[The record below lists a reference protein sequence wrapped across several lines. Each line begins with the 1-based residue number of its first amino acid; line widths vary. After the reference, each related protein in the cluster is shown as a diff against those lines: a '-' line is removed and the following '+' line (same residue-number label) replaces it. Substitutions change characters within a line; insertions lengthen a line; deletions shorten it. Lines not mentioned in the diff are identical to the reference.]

1 NRLGFLEGRLSNQE
15 HSMAVL
21 LEQAF
26 RIKEDI
32 IANLRASQGASV
44 SEATSRRLLESHIHT
59 ITHIVKQLSK
69 DIEVLEGQILQRDSV
84 SSGTSF
90 AVQSLDHK
98 NLAGIGD
105 LRGRVA
111 RCDASIAKLSGD
123 VTAAGQEVHRLQKEI
138 LDVRAALDLRL
149 KEMELKVTQVLE
161 KVENSLAEQSSRM
174 TATRGD
180 QHHEIQL
187 LELKTS
193 GTLAE
198 LRGLMERHR
207 EWAEQQLSGSERA
220 WAHGA
225 EQLRALLRDRLE
237 ESEKKLGEQVSGL
250 ALRLEKAQEQQELEV
265 RANREKRAEDRLNTR
280 IGKLEDGRL
289 TFEPGN
295 KTVLLPY
302 ISYMREQGAVFLNS
316 YTNSPICCPSRA
328 AMWSGRF
335 VHLTESWNNYK
346 CLEENYTTWMDLL
359 QKRGYYTKKLGK
371 LDYRSGGHTVSNRVE
386 AWTRDV
392 DFLLRQEGRPVTN
405 LTGDASTVR
414 VMTEDWNTTDSA
426 SRWIRR
432 SAAALAQPFALYVG
446 LNLPHPYL
454 TASLGS
460 TAGGSTFRT
469 SEFWLK
475 KARG

>member
-1 NRLGFLEGRLSNQE
+1 MSRETVLQVYQPHPDRLGFLEGRLSNQE

-32 IANLRASQGASV
+32 LANLRASQGASV

-123 VTAAGQEVHRLQKEI
+123 VTAAGQEVHRLHKEI

-220 WAHGA
+220 RAHGA

-250 ALRLEKAQEQQELEV
+250 ALRLEKAEEQQELEV

-280 IGKLEDGRL
+280 IGKLEAR
-289 TFEPGN
+289 
-295 KTVLLPY
+295 V
-302 ISYMREQGAVFLNS
+302 
-316 YTNSPICCPSRA
+316 
-328 AMWSGRF
+328 W
-335 VHLTESWNNYK
+335 
-346 CLEENYTTWMDLL
+346 EE
-359 QKRGYYTKKLGK
+359 LGLIRK
-371 LDYRSGGHTVSNRVE
+371 EYRSGFQSIHDALSSLKEINETKSRLDKEKLRKDIKQIQRKIVQLK
-386 AWTRDV
+386 DV
-392 DFLLRQEGRPVTN
+392 
-405 LTGDASTVR
+405 
-414 VMTEDWNTTDSA
+414 
-426 SRWIRR
+426 
-432 SAAALAQPFALYVG
+432 
-446 LNLPHPYL
+446 
-454 TASLGS
+454 
-460 TAGGSTFRT
+460 
-469 SEFWLK
+469 
-475 KARG
+475 